1 MGDRVGNWAG
11 RMPARRRIKIICP
24 VFGTFWVP
32 LTGGVLEMGRFLG
45 GGETKRGTPY
55 SARSKEVGLRRLR
68 GRQARDGVEL
78 GPGWV
83 GMEWSRAPIVGE
95 CDGMCRTVC
104 IYGGRSPNTC
114 AGGAGRVGSD
124 IEQKANG

>member
-55 SARSKEVGLRRLR
+55 SVRSKEVGLRRLKSR
-68 GRQARDGVEL
+68 GGPRGGRMGRDGVE
-78 GPGWV
+78 PR
-83 GMEWSRAPIVGE
+83 SD
-95 CDGMCRTVC
+95 C
-104 IYGGRSPNTC
+104 GG
-114 AGGAGRVGSD
+114 V
-124 IEQKANG
+124 